1 MEKLL
6 RPARTDTFEHT
17 ITGLLSKRSDMLEEA
32 AILREKQAVL
42 GNDLEA
48 LERTLRMF
56 GYEGELGYEERS
68 PRVSLFYRG
77 ELREFVLRHLKEG
90 PQTTRQITEALLR
103 MEGKNPSDRR
113 MLADVTRRIGKS
125 LRLMQASGF
134 VQRRKPEGEK
144 HYVWLLKED
153 DPGGWG

>member
-1 MEKLL
+1 MK
-6 RPARTDTFEHT
+6 PARTDTYEHN
-17 ITGLLSKRSDMLEEA
+17 ISGLLTKRSEMLEEA

-42 GNDLEA
+42 ANDLDA
-48 LERTLRMF
+48 LERTLRMI

-68 PRVSLFYRG
+68 PRVALFYRG
-77 ELREFVLRHLKEG
+77 ELREFVLRHLEGG
-90 PQTTRQITEALLR
+90 PQTTRQITEALLN

-125 LRLMQASGF
+125 LRLMQASNF
-134 VQRRKPEGEK
+134 VQRRKESDAK
-144 HYVWLLKED
+144 HYVWFLKKD